1 MSNPNYLST
10 QGDKRRR
17 KPVSRSKPM
26 KDEYDFS
33 KAERGKFY
41 HPDAVFSFPVYLD
54 PDVNDFLSQLA
65 ERKKVDI
72 QDVVNDWLRTEMKL
86 VQSAQ

>member
-1 MSNPNYLST
+1 M
-10 QGDKRRR
+10 R
-17 KPVSRSKPM
+17 
-26 KDEYDFS
+26 DEYDFS

-41 HPDAVFSFPVYLD
+41 RPDAVFSFPVYLD
-54 PDVNDFLSQLA
+54 PDVNAFLSQLA

-72 QDVVNDWLRTEMKL
+72 QEVVNDWLRAEMKL

>member
-1 MSNPNYLST
+1 
-10 QGDKRRR
+10 
-17 KPVSRSKPM
+17 M

-33 KAERGKFY
+33 RAERGKFY
-41 HPDAVFSFPVYLD
+41 HPDAVLSFPVYLD
-54 PDVNDFLSQLA
+54 PDVNHFLSQLA